1 MMPNP
6 QGKDVLKVFLKGVRK
21 EKEKSFLRA

>member
-1 MMPNP
+1 MTNP